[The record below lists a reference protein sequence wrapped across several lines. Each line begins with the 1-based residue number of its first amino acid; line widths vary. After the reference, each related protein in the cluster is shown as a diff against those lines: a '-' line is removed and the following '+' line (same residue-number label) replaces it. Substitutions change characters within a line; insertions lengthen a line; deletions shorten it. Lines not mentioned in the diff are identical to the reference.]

1 MALSSSQLEQLHG
14 MLKEQHMR
22 LTNVLESLKAGD
34 PASNPERTNDNAD
47 IGNEATESSQLVE
60 YESLERET
68 QILLD
73 RTQVALD
80 RIEAGSYGTTEDG
93 TEIPFQRLM
102 IDPTATTTV

>member
-80 RIEAGSYGTTEDG
+80 RIEAGNYGTTEDG